1 MRVWLLLYGKI
12 VIIII
17 IICVIVVIV
26 IKVNEFNSRLIT
38 RKL

>member
-12 VIIII
+12 VIII

-26 IKVNEFNSRLIT
+26 IKVNEF
-38 RKL
+38 

>member
-12 VIIII
+12 VIII

>member
-17 IICVIVVIV
+17 ICVIVVIF
-26 IKVNEFNSRLIT
+26 IKVNEF
-38 RKL
+38 